1 MIMYMQLN
9 RKTFWQI
16 YTHTYQN
23 KYVCIH
29 THTLKHVCEKI
40 KASFCFLPFVLQ
52 LTKPSTIPLYCNH
65 TSRLHRTKQFVLQ
78 SSQLNSEEERKQNNP
93 EEVLL
98 WKHFSKQRHNWFK
111 EQNPIHIQVFD
122 FYDDIKKNCHTQLS
136 IGMILYTLGCSLQ
149 FLRPHISLSSR
160 HSAQGLT
167 PPRQCGT

>member
-1 MIMYMQLN
+1 MFVY
-9 RKTFWQI
+9 
-16 YTHTYQN
+16 
-23 KYVCIH
+23 

-122 FYDDIKKNCHTQLS
+122 FYDDIKKKLS
-136 IGMILYTLGCSLQ
+136 HPTLNRHDIVHFGLLLAVFKASYQ
-149 FLRPHISLSSR
+149 FEFKTFRAGPHP
-160 HSAQGLT
+160 T
-167 PPRQCGT
+167 